1 MTNASS
7 ESDADWNLAEEVG
20 GEEELHRIVREFYER
35 LFADL
40 LIGFMFQGHDL
51 NRLVERQVEYLRA
64 RLGDGT
70 VEYTGE
76 PIRAAHE
83 SLPITVG
90 HFDRRHEILRET
102 LADWDVPDHV
112 RERWVELDAS
122 LRDLVV
128 RTGGEARERMLDGAP
143 SQSDESDGEVEND
156 GGDEDGKRSGE
167 GTSA

>member
-1 MTNASS
+1 MTGMTDARSDSNAG
-7 ESDADWNLAEEVG
+7 WNLAEEIG
-20 GEEELHRIVREFYER
+20 GEEELHRIVHDFYER
-35 LFADL
+35 LFDDM

-51 NRLVERQVEYLRA
+51 DRLVDRQVEYLRA
-64 RLGDGT
+64 RLGDGSI
-70 VEYTGE
+70 EYTGE

-90 HFDRRHEILRET
+90 HFDRRHELLRET

-128 RTGGEARERMLDGAP
+128 RTGDEARERMLDGD
-143 SQSDESDGEVEND
+143 QTQSDGETEND
-156 GGDEDGKRSGE
+156 GGEDDGHRSGE
-167 GTSA
+167 GPSA